1 MRAGRAVRMSE
12 KRRPSC
18 TPAHNV
24 VVVVVVA
31 QSNPFPPISFIFPLL
46 SRCVPFFRYFFFHV
60 ASRIFFFLF
69 RLHDQGRPSE
79 SRPLCGRHRLSG
91 NAKYGCQM
99 SALTWND
106 YPASSAAP
114 LILILGTLV
123 SCIDNSCGK
132 NWERYLA
139 LFHANTDTQQSRHT
153 YRLDVFSIVPM
164 LCLVLAF
171 QIVQKWTWNWS
182 QNIRMDLSTEPTSM
196 IHYNDTSLKRVYCG
210 SVRNQWGELAE
221 PIEEPDGKWLTGE
234 LSSLVRVSGA
244 VFVEAIAPLV

>member
-1 MRAGRAVRMSE
+1 MWQCVHFHRVTREREREREIRDESVNYNDHDSLRVALVGAALTWEVCNNDKCFGMRAGRAVRMSE

-99 SALTWND
+99 SALT
-106 YPASSAAP
+106 
-114 LILILGTLV
+114 
-123 SCIDNSCGK
+123 
-132 NWERYLA
+132 
-139 LFHANTDTQQSRHT
+139 
-153 YRLDVFSIVPM
+153 
-164 LCLVLAF
+164 
-171 QIVQKWTWNWS
+171 
-182 QNIRMDLSTEPTSM
+182 
-196 IHYNDTSLKRVYCG
+196 
-210 SVRNQWGELAE
+210 
-221 PIEEPDGKWLTGE
+221 
-234 LSSLVRVSGA
+234 
-244 VFVEAIAPLV
+244 